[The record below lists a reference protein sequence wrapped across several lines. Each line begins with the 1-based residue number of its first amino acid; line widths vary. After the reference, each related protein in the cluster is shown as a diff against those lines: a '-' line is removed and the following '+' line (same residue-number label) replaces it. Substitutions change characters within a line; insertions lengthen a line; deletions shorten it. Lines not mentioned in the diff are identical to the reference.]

1 MNRYEKSLSI
11 NVTPKFDLS
20 CNQGIE
26 QRDWYLNQGNY
37 AAEGGLPRGTAGQRM
52 WPVIASVERE
62 WITSFDVF
70 TMVMETNTFGPNYF
84 RVMNALDD
92 MADLGLI
99 ERKPVSTHDTE
110 ADDEYRVLNP
120 AQVDFY
126 PAHLHQVAIN
136 LEDRINQVFSH
147 YELAKQCGQKTG
159 AKVVSL
165 DVESRVASR
174 RKFRLSRRQKI
185 YLDRTGSLPGGAYC

>member
-1 MNRYEKSLSI
+1 MNFYEKSLSI

-26 QRDWYLNQGNY
+26 QRDWYLNQGYY
-37 AAEGGLPRGTAGQRM
+37 AEDGGLPRGRAGQRI

-70 TMVMETNTFGPNYF
+70 TLVMETNTFNPHYF

-92 MADLGLI
+92 MVDLGLI
-99 ERKPVSTHDTE
+99 ERKQVSAYDTE

-126 PAHLHQVAIN
+126 PAHLHKVAGN
-136 LEDRINQVFSH
+136 LEDRINQVFSS
-147 YELAKQCGQKTG
+147 YELARKCGRETG
-159 AKVVSL
+159 VKSREL
-165 DVESRVASR
+165 DIESRLASR
-174 RKFRLSRRQKI
+174 RKFKLSRSQK
-185 YLDRTGSLPGGAYC
+185 LHFDKTGSLPGGTYC

>member
-1 MNRYEKSLSI
+1 MNRYEKSRAI

-37 AAEGGLPRGTAGQRM
+37 VDEGGLPRGKAGQRM

-62 WITSFDVF
+62 WITSFDVY
-70 TMVMETNTFGPNYF
+70 TLVMETNTFGPKYF

-92 MADLGLI
+92 MVDLGLI
-99 ERKPVSTHDTE
+99 ERKQVSAHDTE
-110 ADDEYRVLNP
+110 VDDEYRVLNP

-126 PAHLHQVAIN
+126 PAHLHQVAGN
-136 LEDRINQVFSH
+136 LEDRINQVFSAF
-147 YELAKQCGQKTG
+147 ELAKKCGRDTG
-159 AKVVSL
+159 VQPVSL
-165 DVESRVASR
+165 DVESSAASR
-174 RKFRLSRRQKI
+174 RKFKLSRSQKLH
-185 YLDRTGSLPGGAYC
+185 LDRTGSLPGGAYC

>member
-1 MNRYEKSLSI
+1 MNFYEKSCSI
-11 NVTPKFDLS
+11 NVTPKFDIS

-37 AAEGGLPRGTAGQRM
+37 AEEGGLPRGTAGQRM

-62 WITSFDVF
+62 WITSFDVY
-70 TMVMETNTFGPNYF
+70 TLVMETNKFASNYF

-120 AQVDFY
+120 AQVDYY
-126 PAHLHQVAIN
+126 PAHLHRVANN

-174 RKFRLSRRQKI
+174 RKFKLSRRQKLH
-185 YLDRTGSLPGGAYC
+185 LDRVGSLPGGAYC

>member
-1 MNRYEKSLSI
+1 M
-11 NVTPKFDLS
+11 TPKFDLS

-165 DVESRVASR
+165 DVESRVALR
-174 RKFRLSRRQKI
+174 RKFKLSRSQKLH
-185 YLDRTGSLPGGAYC
+185 LDRTGSLPGGTYC